1 MINNFTAKRPTLTRS
16 IQTVQNAWARMPLH
30 PLELILVIVAFAGLW
45 VALAKV
51 AGGPIYSDELWY
63 IQVGLNDI
71 SAFNVMNRYFHI
83 YLQKLFMELAPSPL
97 EGVRVYWGFLVTF
110 TTALVYLAARLLSA
124 RNSILHGLLAVVV
137 LASFHLLA
145 DYSGVTVVDIPAM
158 ALLALMLL
166 LYVLAIR
173 FPHTQPWI
181 LVLLGV
187 LLFLSIKTK
196 ETLIV
201 TGILF
206 FGFGFNSQGGYQLS
220 KFVRAALR
228 ICAGIGIGIVIF
240 ILMNTLVLKD
250 PLFGLLPNHFSAFA
264 NELRTT
270 AGLNPE
276 IGDWY
281 TAYLLP
287 TLPVAFLLFFASGL
301 KSSERFPPAIR
312 ITWLIPLMLILF
324 LSFSM
329 IKGDWGIRARHLF
342 PILPFF
348 SVLAPQFLDVTLP
361 TTRRERIWFWLY
373 AGLGAALIAVI
384 HFGSKRLVYNME
396 GDITSFLAYVLF
408 PIIFSLLLAVLMLI
422 KRYSVHTYILPV
434 ICIGLLLYPSIHSNL
449 KSVFI
454 ARPVA
459 ISFQERIYPL
469 AAFREQIQPSAEMR
483 MLVPWNTAAAMGN
496 PNLEQDIMLSLFN
509 LYFDASTERDN
520 FHLVEL
526 NEENLPSLWQ
536 QEFNYLLLTSW
547 EWELLQEQLS
557 MESIE
562 QRYIVYSEPGEY
574 FWLLAAR

>member
-1 MINNFTAKRPTLTRS
+1 MIKDFVAKRPTLSRS
-16 IQTVQNAWARMPLH
+16 IQTVQNACARMPLY

-71 SAFNVMNRYFHI
+71 PAFNVMNRYFHI
-83 YLQKLFMELAPSPL
+83 YMQKLFMELAPTPL
-97 EGVRVYWGFLVTF
+97 EGVRIYWGFLVAF
-110 TTALVYLAARLLSA
+110 STTLVYLTARLLSA
-124 RNSILHGLLAVVV
+124 KNNILHGLLAVAV
-137 LASFHLLA
+137 LFNFHLLA

-158 ALLALMLL
+158 ALLALMLF
-166 LYVLAIR
+166 LYILAIR
-173 FPHTQPWI
+173 FPHTQPWV

-187 LLFLSIKTK
+187 LLFLSLKTK

-206 FGFGFNSQGGYQLS
+206 FGFGFNSQGSYRLS
-220 KFVRAALR
+220 MFVRAALR
-228 ICAGIGIGIVIF
+228 IGVGVGIGIIIF
-240 ILMNTLVLKD
+240 ILLNTLVLKD
-250 PLFGLLPNHFSAFA
+250 PFFGLLPGHFSAFA

-270 AGLNPE
+270 SGLNPE

-287 TLPVAFLLFFASGL
+287 TLPVAFLLFLASGL
-301 KSSERFPPAIR
+301 KSSERFPPEIR

-348 SVLAPQFLDVTLP
+348 SVLAPQFLDFTLP
-361 TTRRERIWFWLY
+361 TARRERIWFGLY

-384 HFGSKRLVYNME
+384 HFGSKRLVHSME

-408 PIIFSLLLAVLMLI
+408 PIVFSLLLAMLILI
-422 KRYSVHTYILPV
+422 KRYSFHTYILPV

-449 KSVFI
+449 KSIFI
-454 ARPVA
+454 TRPVA
-459 ISFQERIYPL
+459 ISFQQRVYPL
-469 AAFREQIQPSAEMR
+469 AAFSEHIQPSAEMR
-483 MLVPWNTAAAMGN
+483 MLVAWNCAAAMGN
-496 PNLEQDIMLSLFN
+496 PDLEQDIMLSLFN
-509 LYFDASTERDN
+509 LYFDANTERDN
-520 FHLVEL
+520 FHLVAL
-526 NEENLPSLWQ
+526 DEENLPTLWK
-536 QEFNYLLLTSW
+536 QEYTYLLLTSW
-547 EWELLQEQLS
+547 DWELLQEQLS
-557 MESIE
+557 MDTIE

>member
-1 MINNFTAKRPTLTRS
+1 MIKDFVARRPKLTRS
-16 IQTVQNAWARMPLH
+16 IQTVQNACARMPLH
-30 PLELILVIVAFAGLW
+30 PLELILVIGTFAGLW

-71 SAFNVMNRYFHI
+71 HAFNVLNRYFHI
-83 YLQKLFMELAPSPL
+83 YVQKLFMELAPTPL
-97 EGVRVYWGFLVTF
+97 EGVRVYWGFLVAF
-110 TTALVYLAARLLSA
+110 STTLVYLAARLLSA
-124 RNSILHGLLAVVV
+124 RNSILHGLLAVAV
-137 LASFHLLA
+137 LYSFHLLA
-145 DYSGVTVVDIPAM
+145 EYSGVTVVDIPAM

-166 LYVLAIR
+166 FYVLAIR
-173 FPHTQPWI
+173 FPHTQPWT

-187 LLFLSIKTK
+187 VLLLSLKTK

-201 TGILF
+201 TGVLF
-206 FGFGFNSQGGYQLS
+206 FGFGFTSQGDYHLA
-220 KFVRAALR
+220 KLVRAALR
-228 ICAGIGIGIVIF
+228 IAAGAGIGIIIF
-240 ILMNTLVLKD
+240 IMLNTLVLKE
-250 PLFGLLPNHFSAFA
+250 PFFGLLPAHFSAFA

-270 AGLNPE
+270 TGLNPE

-287 TLPVAFLLFFASGL
+287 TLPVAFLLFLASGL
-301 KSSERFPPAIR
+301 KSSERFPPEIR

-348 SVLAPQFLDVTLP
+348 SVLAPQFLDFTLP
-361 TTRRERIWFWLY
+361 ANRREWIWFGLY
-373 AGLGAALIAVI
+373 AGMGVALIALV
-384 HFGSKRLVYNME
+384 HFGSKRLVYSME

-408 PIIFSLLLAVLMLI
+408 PIVFSLLLALLMLI

-434 ICIGLLLYPSIHSNL
+434 ICIGLLLYPSIHSNI
-449 KSVFI
+449 KSIFV

-459 ISFQERIYPL
+459 ISFQQRVYPL
-469 AAFREQIQPSAEMR
+469 AAFSEHIQPSAEMR
-483 MLVPWNTAAAMGN
+483 MLVSWNCAAAMGN
-496 PNLEQDIMLSLFN
+496 PDLEQDIMLSLFN
-509 LYFDASTERDN
+509 LYFDTNTERDN

-526 NEENLPSLWQ
+526 DQKNLPTHWQ
-536 QEFNYLLLTSW
+536 QEFTYLLLTAW
-547 EWELLQEQLS
+547 DWDLIQEQLS
-557 MESIE
+557 IDTIE